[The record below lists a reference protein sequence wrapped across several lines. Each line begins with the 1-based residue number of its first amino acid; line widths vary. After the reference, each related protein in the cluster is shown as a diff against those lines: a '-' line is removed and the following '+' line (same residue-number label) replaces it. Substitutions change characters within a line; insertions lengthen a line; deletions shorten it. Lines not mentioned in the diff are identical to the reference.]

1 MIGLQ
6 VFARLRYGIA
16 VQTALLVSV
25 KGGEGKRITYSFLG
39 MLTITDFINILKT
52 YYKSPIVSHVHHTIV
67 TLLSHDQQVGM
78 DELEEQT
85 IQTWR
90 GMLLILF
97 MDYVL
102 FLATEATIAKVTS
115 TLVQI
120 DPMER

>member
-1 MIGLQ
+1 
-6 VFARLRYGIA
+6 
-16 VQTALLVSV
+16 
-25 KGGEGKRITYSFLG
+25 

-67 TLLSHDQQVGM
+67 TLLSRDQQVGM